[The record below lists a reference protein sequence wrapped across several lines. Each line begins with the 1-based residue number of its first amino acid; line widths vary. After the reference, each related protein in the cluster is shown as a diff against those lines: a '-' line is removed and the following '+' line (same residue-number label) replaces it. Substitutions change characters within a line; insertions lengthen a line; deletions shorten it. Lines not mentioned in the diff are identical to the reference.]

1 MLLLEG
7 FRQYVPAQ
15 HFAYCRGDV
24 WVLAMLGT
32 TRQCMTNVVR
42 TCVFVARHRASW
54 ERFLAESPWD
64 LRGVS
69 QALVT
74 PLLPQ

>member
-1 MLLLEG
+1 
-7 FRQYVPAQ
+7 
-15 HFAYCRGDV
+15 
-24 WVLAMLGT
+24 VLAMLGT